1 MNWTREQREAIDRRN
16 ANILVAAAAGSGK
29 TAVLVERIKKLIIED
44 GVSID
49 RMLIVTFTNAAAAE
63 MKEKIRA
70 ALYKEIEADP
80 ENSEKLRQQLNLLPR
95 ANISTFHA
103 FALDVIRRF
112 FYTADIEP
120 SFSICDDAQ
129 RTILKEDA
137 MDLLLESSFAEGS
150 EAFYDFLGWYSDERN
165 LNQIREL
172 LDSAYNV
179 LQSLPYPWQWL
190 DEKIEALK
198 LSPGEFAASPLMEQ
212 LWAYVGQ
219 ALAEALEREEQAVG
233 VLEEAGLDR
242 LADKLRQEE
251 LPAYQAMI
259 QAAGGQDFDQTR
271 AAICSLSS
279 VRLSAKKEEKEDY
292 EPVKPLV
299 SALRKRASAAVS
311 DLKKLCFGEELS
323 DQVLELNQTAPKAE
337 TLRRLLLDFD
347 QIFAD
352 AKAERRLVDFND
364 IEHFCLEILESPDA
378 AVYYR
383 NKFQYIFIDEYQ
395 DTNILQEEI
404 ISRIKRED
412 NLFMVGDIKQS
423 IYKFRLAEPEIFR
436 RKYEAYGA
444 DMDKSVKIDLNRNFR
459 SKGPILDEINLIFG
473 DLMEGYD
480 AQAMLYKGVEYDG
493 PHLYTPALRVVDMAS
508 VDDAD
513 EELAALRSAE
523 IEALQVCRL
532 IRENLGRTFF
542 DHKMGCERTLRLSDI
557 VVLMRGVKNYADIF
571 VNALKESG
579 IESFVD
585 DSDGYFDTIEIE
597 VFMNLLS
604 VIDNKMQD
612 VPLIS
617 VLHSEI
623 FGFSAEELG
632 RVRAACRE
640 GSYAE
645 AFMTCA
651 SKGFPSGA
659 ASASGAAALDDGSE
673 RAEAAASDG
682 AAADPLAEKCAAA
695 LSDLRR
701 WKETAASMPLGKF
714 IWSLLLETGY
724 YLQMGTQPNGS
735 QRQANLRALVDK
747 AEAYSQTRQG
757 SLYSFVRY
765 IDAVK
770 TRKVPMGQVKLVGEN
785 DDLVRIMTIH
795 KSKGLEF
802 PMVIVSGLGRRL
814 NYTKMGRGVTL
825 HKDLGLGMTLADF
838 EGHWY
843 KQTLLQRLIGK
854 QIHREEYQEEIRIL
868 YVALTRAKDLLY
880 LTGCVRDGAKFMENR
895 DTGLIGDSCYLDMIG
910 QVSDFQMVDANLL
923 SPAGARR
930 GQRCGNPMDWDIYDG
945 EPSPEKQREILRR
958 LDFVYPYEK
967 SRTLKS
973 KYSVTELNREGTQTA
988 EITLAVPK
996 FRQGEKKLTAAERG
1010 TVYHGLME
1018 RIDFGRACREGLPY
1032 IQQAAAEMAEREIFT
1047 QEELAAV
1054 DLSRLA
1060 DFFRSGLGMRCAEA
1074 FDGGRLHRERPF
1086 NLLQELEGETIVV
1099 QGVIDCFFE
1108 EEGRLVLLDYKTN
1121 WIDLSKPFE
1130 QEAERLRGS
1139 YGKQIEIYRQA
1150 LTAAAGLPVGEA
1162 YLYLFD
1168 IGREIKMQED

>member
-1 MNWTREQREAIDRRN
+1 MNWTREQQEAIDRQN

-80 ENSEKLRQQLNLLPR
+80 HSSEKLRQQLNLLPR

-129 RTILKEDA
+129 RTILKEES
-137 MDLLLESSFAEGS
+137 MDLLLESAFAE
-150 EAFYDFLGWYSDERN
+150 ENEEFYDFLGWYSDERN
-165 LNQIREL
+165 LNQIRDL

-179 LQSLPYPWQWL
+179 LQSLPYPWRWL
-190 DEKIEALK
+190 DEKIEDLK
-198 LSPGEFAASPLMEQ
+198 LSPEAFAESPLMDQ
-212 LWAYVGQ
+212 LWAYVSES
-219 ALAEALEREEQAVG
+219 LAEAAAQAQKAADI
-233 VLEEAGLDR
+233 LAEAGLDR
-242 LADKLRQEE
+242 LAGKLQQEE
-251 LPAYQAMI
+251 LPYYGAMT
-259 QAAGGQDFDQTR
+259 QAAGQRDFDRTQELVCGLQT
-271 AAICSLSS
+271 
-279 VRLSAKKEEKEDY
+279 VRLAAKKDEKEDY

-299 SALRKRASAAVS
+299 SALRKRASAAANE
-311 DLKKLCFGEELS
+311 LKKLCFGEALE

-337 TLRRLLLDFD
+337 TLRRLLLGFD
-347 QIFAD
+347 KLFAES
-352 AKAERRLVDFND
+352 KAERRLVDFND
-364 IEHFCLEILESPDA
+364 IEHFCLEILEDGEA
-378 AVYYR
+378 AAYYR
-383 NKFQYIFIDEYQ
+383 NKFEYIFIDEYQ

-436 RKYEAYGA
+436 RKYEDYGA
-444 DMDKSVKIDLNRNFR
+444 DMNTSVKIDLNRNFR
-459 SKGPILDEINLIFG
+459 SKAPIIDEINLIFEE
-473 DLMEGYD
+473 LMEGYD
-480 AQAMLYKGVEYDG
+480 AQVRLYTGVEYAG

-508 VDDAD
+508 VDAAD

-523 IEALQVCRL
+523 IEALEVCSL

-542 DHKMGCERTLRLSDI
+542 DHKMGCQRPLRLSDI

-571 VNALKESG
+571 ANALKESG
-579 IESFVD
+579 FESFVD
-585 DSDGYFDTIEIE
+585 DSDGYFDTMEIE

-640 GSYAE
+640 GSYAG
-645 AFMTCA
+645 AFMEYA
-651 SKGFPSGA
+651 SLSKGHPSGDP
-659 ASASGAAALDDGSE
+659 SS
-673 RAEAAASDG
+673 AEAAAFDD
-682 AAADPLAEKCAAA
+682 AAADPLAEKCAGA
-695 LSDLRR
+695 LADLRR
-701 WKETAASMPLGKF
+701 WKEMAASQPLGKF

-724 YLQMGTQPNGS
+724 YLQMGTQPGGS

-747 AEAYSQTRQG
+747 AEAYSESRQG

-770 TRKVPMGQVKLVGEN
+770 QRKVPMGQVKLVGEN

-814 NYTKMGRGVTL
+814 NYTKLGRGVTL

-843 KQTLLQRLIGK
+843 KQTLLQRLIGR

-868 YVALTRAKDLLY
+868 YVALTRAKDLLF
-880 LTGCVRDGAKFMENR
+880 LTGCVRDGEKFMENR
-895 DTGLIGDSCYLDMIG
+895 NTGLIGDSCYLDMIG
-910 QVSDFQMVDANLL
+910 QVSDFQMVDANVL
-923 SPAGARR
+923 SPAGAERR
-930 GQRCGNPMDWDIYDG
+930 GRYGNPMDWDIYDG
-945 EPSPEKQREILRR
+945 QPSPEKQREILRR

-967 SRTLKS
+967 ARQLKS
-973 KYSVTELNREGTQTA
+973 KYSVTELNQEGQKPG
-988 EITLAVPK
+988 EISLAVPK
-996 FRQGEKKLTAAERG
+996 FRQGEKKLTAAEKG
-1010 TVYHGLME
+1010 TVYHGIME
-1018 RIDFGRACREGLPY
+1018 RIDFGRASREGLAY
-1032 IQQAAAEMAEREIFT
+1032 IQQAAGDMVEKEIFT
-1047 QEELAAV
+1047 AEELAAV
-1054 DLSRLA
+1054 QLSRLA
-1060 DFFRSGLGMRCAEA
+1060 DFFASDMGKRCAAA
-1074 FDGGRLHRERPF
+1074 FDDGRLHRERPF

-1099 QGVIDCFFE
+1099 QGIIDCFFE
-1108 EEGRLVLLDYKTN
+1108 EAGQLVLLDYKTN

-1130 QEAERLRGS
+1130 QEADRLRRS
-1139 YGKQIEIYRQA
+1139 YEKQIEIYKEA
-1150 LTAAAGLPVGEA
+1150 LTAATGLPVGEA
-1162 YLYLFD
+1162 YLYLFG
-1168 IGREIKMQED
+1168 IGRSIKM

>member
-1 MNWTREQREAIDRRN
+1 MNWTREQQDAIDRRN
-16 ANILVAAAAGSGK
+16 CNILVAAAAGSGK

-63 MKEKIRA
+63 MKEKIRT

-80 ENSEKLRQQLNLLPR
+80 EHSEKLRQQLNLLPR
-95 ANISTFHA
+95 SNISTFHA

-137 MDLLLESSFAEGS
+137 MDLLLESAFAENS
-150 EAFYDFLGWYSDERN
+150 QAFCDFLGWYSDERN
-165 LNQIREL
+165 LDQIRQL
-172 LDSAYNV
+172 LDNAYNV

-190 DEKIEALK
+190 DEKIEELK
-198 LSPGEFAASPLMEQ
+198 LSPEAFAGSPLMER
-212 LWAYVGQ
+212 LWAYVG
-219 ALAEALEREEQAVG
+219 EALGEALGRERQAAD
-233 VLEEAGLDR
+233 LLDEAGLAR

-251 LPAYQAMI
+251 LPCYEAM
-259 QAAGGQDFDQTR
+259 AR
-271 AAICSLSS
+271 AAEAKDFEQARAAVGSLPT
-279 VRLSAKKEEKEDY
+279 VRIVAKMDEKPDY

-299 SALRKRASAAVS
+299 SALRKRASSAVGEV
-311 DLKKLCFGEELS
+311 KKLCFGEDL
-323 DQVLELNQTAPKAE
+323 DQQVRELNQTAPKAE
-337 TLRRLLLDFD
+337 ILRKLLLDFD
-347 QIFAD
+347 RLFAE
-352 AKAERRLVDFND
+352 AKAERRLIDFGD
-364 IEHFCLEILESPDA
+364 IEHFCLEILEDPDA
-378 AVYYR
+378 AGYYR

-404 ISRIKRED
+404 ISRIKGDD

-436 RKYEAYGA
+436 RKYETFGA
-444 DMDKSVKIDLNRNFR
+444 DMDRSVKIDLNRNFR
-459 SKGPILDEINLIFG
+459 SKGPVIDEINGIFA
-473 DLMEGYD
+473 DLMEDYD
-480 AQAMLYKGVEYDG
+480 EDAMLYTGVEYNG
-493 PHLYTPALRVVDMAS
+493 PYLFTPALRVVDMAS
-508 VDDAD
+508 VDEAD

-523 IEALQVCRL
+523 IEALEVCRL
-532 IRENLGRTFF
+532 IRENLGRIFF
-542 DHKMGCERTLRLSDI
+542 DHKAGCERPLQLSDM

-571 VNALKESG
+571 ANAMKASG
-579 IESFVD
+579 IDSFVD

-604 VIDNKMQD
+604 VIDNKRQD

-632 RVRAACRE
+632 RVRAAQQT

-645 AFMTCA
+645 AFMAYA
-651 SKGFPSGA
+651 SKGFPSGVP
-659 ASASGAAALDDGSE
+659 SASSAAALD
-673 RAEAAASDG
+673 EAG
-682 AAADPLAEKCAAA
+682 DPLADRCAKA
-695 LSDLRR
+695 LADLRQ
-701 WKETAASMPLGKF
+701 WKEMSASQPLGKF

-724 YLQMGTQPNGS
+724 YLQAGTQPGGS

-747 AEAYSQTRQG
+747 AEAYTQSRPG

-770 TRKVPMGQVKLVGEN
+770 QRKVPMGQVKLVGEN

-814 NYTKMGRGVTL
+814 NYTKLGRGVTL

-843 KQTLLQRLIGK
+843 KQTLLQRLIGR

-880 LTGCVRDGAKFMENR
+880 LTGCVRDGEKFLESR
-895 DTGLIGDSCYLDMIG
+895 ETGLTGDGSYLDMIG
-910 QVSDFQMVDANLL
+910 QVSDFQMVDANTL
-923 SPAGARR
+923 SMGETAGRTR
-930 GQRCGNPMDWDIYDG
+930 SGNPMDWDIYDG
-945 EPSPEKQREILRR
+945 VPSQEKQREILRR
-958 LDFVYPYEK
+958 MNFVYPYEK
-967 SRTLKS
+967 ARTLRS
-973 KYSVTELNREGTQTA
+973 KYSVTELNRRGRGGSDDSGRN
-988 EITLAVPK
+988 EISLAVPK
-996 FRQGEKKLTAAERG
+996 FRQGEKKLTAAEKG
-1010 TVYHGLME
+1010 TVYHGIME
-1018 RIDFGRACREGLPY
+1018 RIDFGKAAREGLPY
-1032 IQQAAAEMAEREIFT
+1032 IRQAALDMTEREIIT
-1047 QEELAAV
+1047 AEEAEAV

-1060 DFFRSGLGMRCAEA
+1060 GFFRSDLGKRCAKA
-1074 FDGGRLHRERPF
+1074 FDGGRLHRERTF
-1086 NLLQELEGETIVV
+1086 NLLQELEGETVAV
-1099 QGVIDCFFE
+1099 QGIIDCFFE
-1108 EEGRLVLLDYKTN
+1108 EEGKLVLLDYKTN

-1130 QEAERLRGS
+1130 QEAARLRGS
-1139 YGKQIEIYRQA
+1139 YGKQMEIYREA

-1162 YLYLFD
+1162 YLYLFG
-1168 IGREIKMQED
+1168 IGRAIKM